1 MAYKFQQL
9 KVYQLALGYVDKV
22 YVLSRGLPVMERFN
36 LQNQLERAATSVALN
51 IAEGSTGQS
60 NAEQKRF
67 LGLALRSYLE
77 TIACLD
83 IIERQGY
90 SANDA
95 FIEIRE
101 LGHELFIKL
110 QAFRKA
116 LACGQKTGQKTDDG
130 RQERDRGQKTGQKT
144 DDGRQKNPV
153 SGPPSPVNLRSPV
166 PGLQSPVHDHRSF
179 IKGGS

>member
-9 KVYQLALGYVDKV
+9 KVYQLALGYIDKV

-36 LQNQLERAATSVALN
+36 LQNQLERAATSIVLN

-60 NAEQKRF
+60 DAEQKRF

-77 TIACLD
+77 TVACFD
-83 IIERQGY
+83 IIERQDY
-90 SANDA
+90 LTNDSLVQV
-95 FIEIRE
+95 RE
-101 LGHELFIKL
+101 KGHELFIKL

-130 RQERDRGQKTGQKT
+130 RRETEG
-144 DDGRQKNPV
+144 
-153 SGPPSPVNLRSPV
+153 SGLRSPV
-166 PGLQSPVHDHRSF
+166 SGLRSKVNHD
-179 IKGGS
+179 